1 MKNST
6 FGFAAVAAA
15 SIVAVAGSARADV
28 VTARFTY
35 SNLVRVNIVSP
46 VLSGNVNTVTFN
58 WIRQDLPAVPP
69 ASGEPATDTT
79 VPANFMSFCVD
90 LEQVV
95 SPNTD
100 YRFNIRTPAQMGWG
114 ADVGASLARL
124 WVDHIA
130 EVTDGDHSAAF
141 QLAVWETVY
150 DTDRNLSTG
159 PFQATSPSAA
169 IAIAQQWLGGL
180 VSPTVRDLPQ
190 VVVLEH
196 GDAQDQFTV
205 IPAPGVGALGLA
217 GFVLATRR
225 NRRK

>member
-15 SIVAVAGSARADV
+15 SIISIAGSAQADV

-35 SNLVRVNIVSP
+35 TNLVRANIVSP

-58 WIRQDLPAVPP
+58 WVRQDLPAVPP
-69 ASGEPATDTT
+69 ASGEPATDTSL
-79 VPANFMSFCVD
+79 PANFKSFCVD

-95 SPNTD
+95 SANTD
-100 YRFNIRTPAQMGWG
+100 YRFTVRTPEQMGWA

-159 PFQATSPSAA
+159 AFQATSPSSA

-180 VSPTVRDLPQ
+180 ASPTLRDLPQ
-190 VVVLEH
+190 VIVLEH

-205 IPAPGVGALGLA
+205 IPAPGVGALGLS
-217 GFVLATRR
+217 GFVLGARR